1 MATAALRAQQ
11 SNPAVGWCHSERSE
25 ESFTT
30 TNEIP
35 LPANSVRLPVCQ
47 TARLPPCH
55 TSLPHAITSPYPV
68 SMNPTRNAIRKLPT
82 LSNVHT
88 PALPCLL
95 ARLPTI
101 STAPRRISSSTNI
114 VDSMAIGFVFAYFDK
129 KLPVLA
135 LLVDITS
142 ETIRRKTT
150 PSTTPTIR
158 ALFPTDHG
166 HFRHPAS
173 SPRATSP
180 CPPASLPVC
189 PPARADWQ
197 SVITVNI
204 ILSASQTSVSQTE

>member
-1 MATAALRAQQ
+1 MKNPKPLHTKATATPSA
-11 SNPAVGWCHSERSE
+11 
-25 ESFTT
+25 
-30 TNEIP
+30 
-35 LPANSVRLPVCQ
+35 CQ
-47 TARLPPCH
+47 PARLPPCH
-55 TSLPHAITSPYPV
+55 TSLPHAITPHYPV

-114 VDSMAIGFVFAYFDK
+114 VDSMAIGFVFSYFDK

-158 ALFPTDHG
+158 APSPHRPWPFSPSRFQTAG
-166 HFRHPAS
+166 HLPLPACS
-173 SPRATSP
+173 S
-180 CPPASLPVC
+180 ASLPVC
-189 PPARADWQ
+189 PFARMPSCPLTRTDWQ

-204 ILSASQTSVSQTE
+204 ILSASQTSASQVE